1 MKFYIGVTD
10 NKWFEFLASRKPDE
24 VNFWRP
30 GGTDTFKAIPI
41 GAPFLFKL
49 HSPDNFIAGGGFFV
63 KHSNLPL
70 SLAWEAFGEKN
81 GTSDLDSFR
90 TIIQRFRS
98 KKAREHDPVIGCT
111 ILANPFFL
119 RREDWIPS
127 PSNWARNIVQGKSYE
142 TDEVIGAALWAEI
155 NAKLANLEIEKYFI
169 ETDGASFQGEGIA
182 RYGAE
187 FLTRARLGQGAFR
200 ILVTDA
206 YTRRCAITGE
216 RTLPALEAAH
226 IQPFSKAGPNAIANG
241 LLLRSDLHR
250 LFDSGYLSITP
261 DLSVEVSRKI
271 KEKYENGRAYYALNG
286 QKLVVLPTTL
296 TDRPSTE
303 FLEWHNRNIYLG

>member
-1 MKFYIGVTD
+1 MKFYVGVTD

-30 GGTDTFKAIPI
+30 GGTGSFQAIPP

-49 HSPDNFIAGGGFFV
+49 HSPDNYIAGGGFFV
-63 KHSNLPL
+63 KHSNVPL

-81 GTSDLDSFR
+81 GADSFESLR
-90 TIIQRFRS
+90 ALIDKFRS
-98 KKAREHDPVIGCT
+98 NKPREHDPVIGCT

-119 RREDWIPS
+119 QRQDWIPA
-127 PSNWARNIVQGKSYE
+127 PSNWAPSIVQGKGYE
-142 TDEVIGAALWAEI
+142 TDEPIGAGVWAEVQARLRVGEI
-155 NAKLANLEIEKYFI
+155 LRPPVLEG
-169 ETDGASFQGEGIA
+169 GASLQAEEVA

-200 ILVTDA
+200 VLVTDA

-226 IQPFSKAGPNAIANG
+226 IKPFAKSGPNVTANG
-241 LLLRSDLHR
+241 LLLRSDLHK
-250 LFDSGYLSITP
+250 LFDSGYLSVTP

-271 KEKYENGRAYYALNG
+271 KEEFDNGRDYYVLHG
-286 QKLVVLPTTL
+286 RKLAVVPATEKE
-296 TDRPSTE
+296 RPSVQY
-303 FLEWHNRNIYLG
+303 LEWHNNNIYLG

>member
-1 MKFYIGVTD
+1 MKFYVGVTD

-30 GGTDTFKAIPI
+30 GGVGSFKAIPP
-41 GAPFLFKL
+41 GSPFLFKL

-63 KHSNLPL
+63 KHSNVPL

-81 GTSDLDSFR
+81 GAASLELLRALIDK
-90 TIIQRFRS
+90 FRS
-98 KKAREHDPVIGCT
+98 SKPHEHDPVIGCT

-119 RREDWIPS
+119 ERQDWVPA
-127 PSNWARNIVQGKSYE
+127 PSNWAPGIVQGKGYE
-142 TDEVIGAALWAEI
+142 TDESIGAGVWAEVQARLVRI
-155 NAKLANLEIEKYFI
+155 ESAKPPVR
-169 ETDGASFQGEGIA
+169 TDGASLQAEQIS

-200 ILVTDA
+200 VLVTDA

-216 RTLPALEAAH
+216 RTLPVLEAAH
-226 IQPFSKAGPNAIANG
+226 IQPFAKSGPNVTANG
-241 LLLRSDLHR
+241 LLLRSDLHK

-271 KEKYENGRAYYALNG
+271 KEEFDNGRDYYELHG
-286 QKLVVLPTTL
+286 RKLVVVPATENE
-296 TDRPSTE
+296 RPSTQY
-303 FLEWHNRNIYLG
+303 LEWHNSNIYLG

>member
-1 MKFYIGVTD
+1 MKFYVGVTD
-10 NKWFEFLASRKPDE
+10 NTWFQFLATRRPDE

-30 GGTDTFKAIPI
+30 GGTGSFQAIQP

-49 HSPDNFIAGGGFFV
+49 HSPENFIAGWGFFV

-81 GTSDLDSFR
+81 GAISLESLR
-90 TIIQRFRS
+90 TLIEKFRS
-98 KKAREHDPVIGCT
+98 NKPHEHDPVIGCT

-119 RREDWIPS
+119 RREDWIPA
-127 PSNWARNIVQGKSYE
+127 PSNWAPSIVQGKGYE
-142 TDEVIGAALWAEI
+142 SEERIGAQLWSEVQDRLARGEP
-155 NAKLANLEIEKYFI
+155 AKSFMLAG
-169 ETDGASFQGEGIA
+169 GASPQAEEMA

-200 ILVTDA
+200 VLVTDA
-206 YTRRCAITGE
+206 YARRCAITGE

-226 IQPFSKAGPNAIANG
+226 IKPFAKSGPNVTANG
-241 LLLRSDLHR
+241 LLLRSDLHK
-250 LFDSGYLSITP
+250 LFDSGYLSVTP

-271 KEKYENGRAYYALNG
+271 KEEYENGRDYYALHG
-286 QKLVVLPTTL
+286 RKLVVVPATQK
-296 TDRPSTE
+296 DCPSSR
-303 FLEWHNRNIYLG
+303 FLQWHNSNIYLG

>member
-1 MKFYIGVTD
+1 MKFYVAVTD
-10 NKWFEFLASRKPDE
+10 NKWFEFLAGRKPDE

-30 GGTDTFKAIPI
+30 GGSGSFQAIPP

-81 GTSDLDSFR
+81 GAASLDALQLM
-90 TIIQRFRS
+90 IGKFRS
-98 KKAREHDPVIGCT
+98 KKPYEHDPTIGCT

-119 RREDWIPS
+119 QKRDWITA
-127 PSNWARNIVQGKSYE
+127 PSNWASSIVQGKGYE
-142 TDEVIGAALWAEI
+142 SEEKIGREIWMEVQDR
-155 NAKLANLEIEKYFI
+155 LARVVPKEPPLQA
-169 ETDGASFQGEGIA
+169 DGASPSAEEVA

-200 ILVTDA
+200 VLVTDA

-226 IQPFSKAGPNAIANG
+226 IQPFAKSGPNVTANG
-241 LLLRSDLHR
+241 LLLRSDLHK
-250 LFDSGYLSITP
+250 LFDSGYLSVSP
-261 DLSVEVSRKI
+261 DLFVEVSRKI
-271 KEKYENGRAYYALNG
+271 KEEFENGRDYYALHG
-286 QKLVVLPTTL
+286 RKLAVVPAMEKE
-296 TDRPSTE
+296 RPSSK
-303 FLEWHNRNIYLG
+303 FLEWHNTNTYLG

>member
-1 MKFYIGVTD
+1 MKFYVGVTD
-10 NKWFEFLASRKPDE
+10 NKWYDFLATRKPDE

-30 GGTDTFKAIPI
+30 GGTGSFQAIQP

-81 GTSDLDSFR
+81 GAPSLDSLR
-90 TIIQRFRS
+90 VMIDKFRS
-98 KKAREHDPVIGCT
+98 NKPREHDPVIGCT

-119 RREDWIPS
+119 DRRAWIPA
-127 PSNWARNIVQGKSYE
+127 PSNWAPSIVQGKSYE
-142 TDEVIGAALWAEI
+142 SAEPIGAGVWAEVQARLVI
-155 NAKLANLEIEKYFI
+155 ADVERPLLAEDVN
-169 ETDGASFQGEGIA
+169 

-200 ILVTDA
+200 VLVTDA
-206 YTRRCAITGE
+206 YARRCAITGE

-226 IQPFSKAGPNAIANG
+226 IKPFAKSGPNQTANG
-241 LLLRSDLHR
+241 LLLRSDLHK
-250 LFDSGYLSITP
+250 LFDLGYISVTP
-261 DLSVEVSRKI
+261 DFAVEVSRKI
-271 KEKYENGRAYYALNG
+271 KEEFDNGRDYYALHG
-286 QKLVVLPTTL
+286 QNLAVIPPTDK
-296 TDRPSTE
+296 DRPSTQ
-303 FLEWHNRNIYLG
+303 FLEWHNKNIYLG

>member
-1 MKFYIGVTD
+1 MKFYVGVTD

-30 GGTDTFKAIPI
+30 GGTGSFQAIQP

-63 KHSNLPL
+63 KHSNVPL

-81 GTSDLDSFR
+81 GAPSLDSLR
-90 TIIQRFRS
+90 VLIDKFRS
-98 KKAREHDPVIGCT
+98 NKPREHDPVIGCT

-119 RREDWIPS
+119 DRRAWIPA
-127 PSNWARNIVQGKSYE
+127 PSNWAPSIVQGKSYE
-142 TDEVIGAALWAEI
+142 TAETIGAGVWAEVQTRLVR
-155 NAKLANLEIEKYFI
+155 ADVERPLLAEDVN
-169 ETDGASFQGEGIA
+169 

-200 ILVTDA
+200 VLVTDA
-206 YTRRCAITGE
+206 YARRCAITGE

-226 IQPFSKAGPNAIANG
+226 IKPFAKSGPNQTANG
-241 LLLRSDLHR
+241 LLLRSDLHK
-250 LFDSGYLSITP
+250 LFDLGYISVTP
-261 DLSVEVSRKI
+261 DLAVEVSRKI
-271 KEKYENGRAYYALNG
+271 KEEFDNGRDYYALHG
-286 QKLVVLPTTL
+286 QNLAVIPPTDN
-296 TDRPSTE
+296 DRPSTQ
-303 FLEWHNRNIYLG
+303 FLEWHNENVYLA